1 MKSTYL
7 ADKFLAKVLT
17 GEDFTVTNVY
27 VGLMVNGVEVSG
39 GNYAREQLDKT
50 KWATPVNY
58 AGGGR
63 VRNYTEQVAFAEATA
78 PWGDID
84 QFFLADAA
92 SGGNVLY
99 GPENIKDL
107 NGNDTVIHIGT
118 GETFIFKPLQL
129 SVVEK

>member
-99 GPENIKDL
+99 ASNIKDL
-107 NGNDTVIHIGT
+107 EGNDTVIPIGT
-118 GETFIFKPLQL
+118 GGTFIFKPNQL
-129 SVVEK
+129 SVVER

>member
-1 MKSTYL
+1 MKSAYL
-7 ADKFLAKVLT
+7 ADKFLAKVLAN
-17 GEDFTVTNVY
+17 EDFTVTNIY
-27 VGLMVNGVEVSG
+27 VGLMVDGVEVSG

-63 VRNYTEQVAFAEATA
+63 VRNYTEQVTFAEATA

-99 GPENIKDL
+99 ASNIKDL
-107 NGNDTVIHIGT
+107 EGNDTVIPIGT
-118 GETFIFKPLQL
+118 GGTFIFKANQL
-129 SVVEK
+129 AVVEK